1 MSQIP
6 AAGRGCSSKRVV
18 RLFASII
25 ADDRD
30 DRSDLSSST
39 ASVEK
44 IVFCYA
50 KRWVGV
56 QYTFEITFCN
66 DGGNKKKKKKKI
78 GKRREWEFV
87 GGIAASSGTGDVSRI
102 TPVTAK
108 FKERSKEGRRTLRC
122 HTSNGSIFL
131 TFDQC
136 ESPTALFRIDGSVI
150 GSLRVLQD
158 SQQGARN
165 LFTFKDFLFWY
176 VGLTRTF
183 ELTRKEF
190 LIRSLFLSFLSN
202 LTSSIGVPPQRGNHG
217 EFYLSLSFLSTE
229 ARSE

>member
-1 MSQIP
+1 M
-6 AAGRGCSSKRVV
+6 
-18 RLFASII
+18 
-25 ADDRD
+25 
-30 DRSDLSSST
+30 
-39 ASVEK
+39 
-44 IVFCYA
+44 
-50 KRWVGV
+50 
-56 QYTFEITFCN
+56 
-66 DGGNKKKKKKKI
+66 
-78 GKRREWEFV
+78 
-87 GGIAASSGTGDVSRI
+87 
-102 TPVTAK
+102 TAK

-202 LTSSIGVPPQRGNHG
+202 LTSSIGVPPQRNHD
-217 EFYLSLSFLSTE
+217 EFYLSLSFLPTE
-229 ARSE
+229 ARSEQHGASFRWERDTSRREYLTLHRPSNSVVSLRYNLHIFI